1 MEINCSYVRVTKR
14 NCFCLSTDRIDTTR
28 DEASNINALKE
39 TKETMSLKY
48 EIHLYKGKDQNN

>member
-14 NCFCLSTDRIDTTR
+14 NWFFLSTNRIDTTR

-39 TKETMSLKY
+39 TNETMSSKY
-48 EIHLYKGKDQNN
+48 EIHFYKGKDKNN